1 MSEDVSDWSNY
12 VTGLIRLIRIC
23 HWWPL
28 IGYSRDFLLTVR
40 SQLLSLMLV
49 ARLLNCSAVTLQSD
63 ILSSLMLRQLASTAC
78 TVTTL
83 RGILDRDYK
92 REKVKSAA
100 LGVV

>member
-1 MSEDVSDWSNY
+1 MV
-12 VTGLIRLIRIC
+12 RFC

-83 RGILDRDYK
+83 RGILDRN
-92 REKVKSAA
+92 RERGVKI
-100 LGVV
+100 VNQR